1 MKKIEKNPGASALAG
16 KDTKKNKTLT
26 KDPHTLYPTSICRH
40 SSGTVENLSIGNK
53 FHIKS
58 KVVLESQSSVRVI
71 DGIFD
76 INNRELMDIYK
87 PLGRCIMV
95 VDRFVYDLYGTLID
109 SYFDYY
115 KIPLI
120 SLIYRAWEKDKNIK
134 TIQAILTDF
143 KKHGVQRQEAVLIIG
158 GGVIADVGGFA
169 CATYHRYTPYVMIG
183 TSIVSGIDAGPSP
196 RTCCDAD
203 GYKNLYGA
211 YQAPILTFVDRKLF
225 KTLSEGCLRHGM
237 AEIVKMAV
245 MKDYE
250 LFCLLEKYG
259 LEVIR
264 TKFATI
270 DRDDDK
276 EFIEI
281 CRRIIFLALLRY
293 VEAEYVNMYETHQMR
308 PHAYG
313 HTWSPGF
320 ELPTGLLHGH
330 AVSICM
336 SYGATLAHTVDWIK
350 EEDRDRII
358 NLCDMLGL
366 STHHP
371 VLNDFETM
379 WNSQLTVIQ
388 KRGGNLCAPL
398 PKGLIGRDCGYLNE
412 VSKNL
417 LTKTVAIHQ
426 KLAKHRQR
434 GGKGIDMYLTDLGL
448 I

>member
-1 MKKIEKNPGASALAG
+1 M
-16 KDTKKNKTLT
+16 
-26 KDPHTLYPTSICRH
+26 
-40 SSGTVENLSIGNK
+40 
-53 FHIKS
+53 
-58 KVVLESQSSVRVI
+58 
-71 DGIFD
+71 
-76 INNRELMDIYK
+76 
-87 PLGRCIMV
+87 
-95 VDRFVYDLYGTLID
+95 
-109 SYFDYY
+109 
-115 KIPLI
+115 
-120 SLIYRAWEKDKNIK
+120 
-134 TIQAILTDF
+134 
-143 KKHGVQRQEAVLIIG
+143 
-158 GGVIADVGGFA
+158 
-169 CATYHRYTPYVMIG
+169 
-183 TSIVSGIDAGPSP
+183 
-196 RTCCDAD
+196 
-203 GYKNLYGA
+203 
-211 YQAPILTFVDRKLF
+211 
-225 KTLSEGCLRHGM
+225 
-237 AEIVKMAV
+237 
-245 MKDYE
+245 
-250 LFCLLEKYG
+250 
-259 LEVIR
+259 
-264 TKFATI
+264 
-270 DRDDDK
+270 
-276 EFIEI
+276 
-281 CRRIIFLALLRY
+281 
-293 VEAEYVNMYETHQMR
+293 NMYETHQMR